1 MLVRSYG
8 VAGNDGDANQR
19 VVLGDD
25 GRRRGSQSRGNGANR
40 AHVSAAT
47 DDAGSSTRKAQ
58 GHVRS
63 EDN

>member
-1 MLVRSYG
+1 VLVRSYG

-19 VVLGDD
+19 VVVGDD
-25 GRRRGSQSRGNGANR
+25 GGGCGSQSRSNGANR

-47 DDAGSSTRKAQ
+47 DDSGSSARKAEGQ
-58 GHVRS
+58 VRS